1 MPTSPAAEAYLEILS
16 GSSFV
21 GGISRGF
28 PLSKVY
34 LEDESL
40 LADSCL
46 LSWGKNALPGG
57 LQKFQMQV

>member
-1 MPTSPAAEAYLEILS
+1 MPTSPPAEAYLEILS

-21 GGISRGF
+21 GGISS
-28 PLSKVY
+28 LSEVF
-34 LEDESL
+34 LEDEIL